1 MSKNPRFGRY
11 RWSFKLPVLIGSL
24 YLLFSTPFLLN
35 LVIPSIHEGNLYSKI
50 YIFMNFPVTYFFG
63 TLVDQIGHV
72 FLHPPTLYKYNLLL
86 IIISWVFWILCSF
99 ITGVLLDLVGIG
111 DTVSPPRRIK
121 RVLYRC
127 VFLGL

>member
-1 MSKNPRFGRY
+1 
-11 RWSFKLPVLIGSL
+11 
-24 YLLFSTPFLLN
+24 
-35 LVIPSIHEGNLYSKI
+35 
-50 YIFMNFPVTYFFG
+50 MNFPVTYFFG

-111 DTVSPPRRIK
+111 DTVSSQDAINRRIN
-121 RVLYRC
+121 RMLRRPYSSSRQHSNAHH
-127 VFLGL
+127 